1 MPRAF
6 ERLPSTVV
14 PKHYDLFI
22 EIDLVKCVF
31 KGQVTA
37 DLEVK
42 QPTKRIVLNSQDLKV
57 EEDIKLQLSNGSVIQ
72 AAELDTSDNDCETI
86 ALVFPSDVPVGNC
99 KVTLKFSGELNDSLR
114 GLYRSKYTSH
124 DTNEERYCAVTQF
137 EACDAHRAFPC
148 WDDPAIKATFD
159 ISLSVPKDRVA
170 LSNMPIKS
178 EQDLPDGKRLVKFE
192 TTPIMSTYLVAMVVG
207 EFDFIEDTTSDG
219 IKVRVYTPVKKQE
232 QGQFAL
238 EVAVRVLPYY
248 KDYFK
253 MPYPLPKMDL
263 IAIGSFSAGAMEN
276 WGLVTYRETCLLVDP
291 LITSTQRKQWIAL
304 IVAHELAHQWFGNL
318 VTMEWWTHLW
328 LNEGYATFAEF
339 LCVANLYP
347 EYDMWT
353 QFVTETWSPALK
365 LDALKNSHPIEVPVG
380 HPLEVDEIFD
390 DISYSKGA
398 SVIRMLHKYIGDED
412 FAKGMNLY
420 FNKYQYG
427 NAATDDLWTTLEEA
441 SNKPI
446 SSVMSK
452 WTRQMGYPV
461 ISVRSEQDGNNRK
474 FYLKQSQYWADGS
487 PGSGESQLWMV
498 PIEFSSAK
506 APNEV
511 VHEVLFDKSEAEVVI
526 PGISESEWVKLNPGS
541 VGFYRVQYSKEMLQM
556 FKPAV
561 SNLTL
566 PPLDRLGLLGDLFA
580 LVQSGQTSTD
590 QALLLVEAMQSE
602 DNCTV
607 WSSMTSVLMKIR
619 MLLQYAEDIHPN
631 FMAFGRRLLSR
642 ISSSVSWDPRPDEG
656 HKDKLLR
663 NVILDLLYAF
673 EDEATVTEA
682 HKRFEAH
689 KNGTA
694 PLWSDIRG
702 TVYKTVLRN
711 ADAATYETFL
721 KLYRQETLQ
730 EEKERILCALA
741 AIKNE
746 TLQAEVLKFALT
758 DEVRRQTTLTLL
770 GAIAQSRKGRDLVWN
785 YVTNNWDE
793 LHKKYGTPVILS
805 GFIST
810 SFSHYAS
817 EEKAVEVEKFFAEHN
832 TSGAERAVQQ
842 TVERIRINAAWL
854 QRDLPCIRAFLQNY
868 K

>member
-1 MPRAF
+1 MPRDF
-6 ERLPSTVV
+6 ERLPTTVV

-22 EIDLVKCVF
+22 EIGLVKCEF
-31 KGQVTA
+31 KGKVIV

-42 QPTKRIVLNSQDLKV
+42 EPTKRIVLNSQDLKI
-57 EEDIKLQLSNGSVIQ
+57 EEDITLELPDGSVIQ
-72 AAELDTSDNDCETI
+72 ATELDTSDNDCETI
-86 ALVFPSDVPVGNC
+86 ALLFPAEIPTGKC
-99 KVTLKFSGELNDSLR
+99 KVTLHFSGELTDDLK
-114 GLYRSKYTSH
+114 GLYRSKYTSP

-137 EACDAHRAFPC
+137 EACDAHRCFPC

-170 LSNMPIKS
+170 LSNMPVKS
-178 EQDLPDGKRLVKFE
+178 EQELPDGNKLLKFE

-207 EFDFIEDTTSDG
+207 EFDFIEDTTPDG
-219 IKVRVYTPVKKQE
+219 IKVRVYTPVGKQE

-238 EVAVRVLPYY
+238 EVAVKTLPYY

-263 IAIGSFSAGAMEN
+263 IAVGSFAAGAMEN

-291 LITSTQRKQWIAL
+291 LMTSTQRKQWIAL

-339 LCVANLYP
+339 LCVAKLYP
-347 EYDMWT
+347 EFDMWT
-353 QFVTETWSPALK
+353 QFVTETWSRALK

-398 SVIRMLHKYIGDED
+398 SVIRMLHRYIGDED
-412 FAKGMNLY
+412 FARGMNLY
-420 FNKYQYG
+420 FNKFQYG
-427 NAATDDLWTTLEEA
+427 NAATDDLWATLEEV
-441 SNKPI
+441 SKKPI

-461 ISVRSEQDGNNRK
+461 ISVRSEQIGKDRK
-474 FYLKQSQYWADGS
+474 LYLKQSQFWADGS
-487 PGSGESQLWMV
+487 PGSGESLLWMV
-498 PIEFSSAK
+498 PIEFTSAK
-506 APNEV
+506 SPTEV
-511 VHEVLFDKSEAEVVI
+511 IHEVLLDKELAEVTLT
-526 PGISESEWVKLNPGS
+526 GTAENEWIKLNPGS
-541 VGFYRVQYSKEMLQM
+541 VGFYRVQYSSEMLQM

-561 SNLTL
+561 SDLSL
-566 PPLDRLGLLGDLFA
+566 PPLDRLGLLGDIFA

-590 QALLLVEAMQSE
+590 QALMLLEAMENE

-607 WSSMTSVLMKIR
+607 WSSITSVLMKLK
-619 MLLQYAEDIHPN
+619 MLMQYAPDIQPN
-631 FMAFGRRLLSR
+631 FKVFGRRLLAR
-642 ISSSVSWDPRPDEG
+642 IGSCVSWDPRPDEG

-663 NVILDLLYAF
+663 SVILNLLYAF
-673 EDEATVTEA
+673 EDENTIIEA

-689 KNGTA
+689 KDGTV

-711 ADAATYETFL
+711 ADLETYETFL

-746 TLQAEVLKFALT
+746 DLHKEVLNFALT

-770 GAIAQSRKGRDLVWN
+770 GALAQSRKGRDLVWN
-785 YVTNNWDE
+785 YVKNNWDD

-805 GFIST
+805 GFISS

-817 EEKAVEVEKFFAEHN
+817 EEMAVEVEKFFSEHS

-854 QRDLPCIRAFLQNY
+854 KRDLPCIKAFLQNF